1 MVEIESVRSELQLPE
16 SVITDEDV
24 QYAIDKIELDDI
36 NLVCAEVLVMFL
48 RGNRGKI
55 KFKLKN
61 YEEWFAPKEVRLQI
75 RAYQARSANAVF
87 DDGIEYPDS
96 VFTEVEDDADSEN

>member
-1 MVEIESVRSELQLPE
+1 MVEIQDVRSELQLPE

-24 QYAIDKIELDDI
+24 QYAIDKIDMNDI
-36 NLVCAEVLVMFL
+36 NLVCAEVLTMFL

-61 YEEWFAPKEVRLQI
+61 YEEWFEPSEIRMQI
-75 RAYQARSANAVF
+75 RNYQARSTNATF
-87 DDGIEYPDS
+87 DDGIEYPDTA
-96 VFTEVEDDADSEN
+96 FPEETTDDSTC